1 MYMYEMLFILSQ
13 KFLKLCLF
21 GFLFYKATSKWLSV
35 LFLSIYKVFVT
46 RIVYDLNSEQYRE
59 FIKLE
64 LKITVLK
71 VVF

>member
-1 MYMYEMLFILSQ
+1 MFIL
-13 KFLKLCLF
+13 
-21 GFLFYKATSKWLSV
+21 GFCFTKQHQKWLSV
-35 LFLSIYKVFVT
+35 LFLPIYKVFVT

>member
-1 MYMYEMLFILSQ
+1 MFIL
-13 KFLKLCLF
+13 
-21 GFLFYKATSKWLSV
+21 GFCFTKQHQKWLSV